1 MFRDSLQFL
10 FSSLDALSGSLAKS
24 GRENFKHTDQ
34 VIANR
39 YASTNVELLKR
50 KGIFCYDYLDT
61 FDRLAETALPSRE
74 QFFSKLANSEC
85 KQEDYEHAQ
94 RVWNEFSCA
103 SLGDYMRLYLLNDIC
118 ILADVF
124 ETFS

>member
-1 MFRDSLQFL
+1 MEKYLQIQWGENIVFSDSFQFL

-24 GRENFKHTDQ
+24 SRENFKHTDQ
-34 VIANR
+34 VIACR

-50 KGIFCYDYLDT
+50 RGIFCYDYLDS
-61 FDRLAETALPSRE
+61 FERLAKTALPSLK

-94 RVWNEFSCA
+94 RVWNEFS
-103 SLGDYMRLYLLNDIC
+103 
-118 ILADVF
+118 
-124 ETFS
+124 